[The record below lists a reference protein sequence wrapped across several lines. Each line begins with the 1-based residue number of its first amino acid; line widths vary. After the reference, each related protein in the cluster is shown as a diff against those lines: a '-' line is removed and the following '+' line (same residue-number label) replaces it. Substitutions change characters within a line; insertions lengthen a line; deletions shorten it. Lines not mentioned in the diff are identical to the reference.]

1 MFEAIFTFACF
12 PILLGI
18 AYGADTCNK
27 KEEDNEDVAI
37 PEIAMKYNVTDFYKN
52 LLAEQ
57 QGEADQSKEAQ
68 EARREMKETLKEHF
82 KTDNIQEVDKD
93 ELKQLL
99 EGKSL
104 LSRISYR
111 KQIGISNV
119 VPKIAKGQIYKFEH

>member
-27 KEEDNEDVAI
+27 KDEENEDVAI

-57 QGEADQSKEAQ
+57 QGEADQSKEA
-68 EARREMKETLKEHF
+68 
-82 KTDNIQEVDKD
+82 
-93 ELKQLL
+93 
-99 EGKSL
+99 
-104 LSRISYR
+104 
-111 KQIGISNV
+111 
-119 VPKIAKGQIYKFEH
+119 